1 LVLILVVKNREMK
14 KLYFIPAIILVFSS
28 CKDTDCPV
36 VAGENTF
43 VEFLLD
49 EFGVIHVS
57 DQIDIQLQQSNYSGL
72 VIHGGE
78 NLINNIHFEVKNRE
92 LHLRN
97 QNNCRWLRNPSERV
111 TIDVLTPEIREIN
124 FSGFGDV
131 IMNDW
136 ELNSL
141 SVHTFKSLR
150 NFEFSGKADSL
161 MFFLEQGSPDLLL
174 SGEANY
180 LYVYHSGTGQV
191 LARDLEAHFVHF
203 NHMSTADFRVYPIET
218 LRVEIRSSGN
228 TIAHHKAQNVEIIKE
243 GKGEYLEEF

>member
-1 LVLILVVKNREMK
+1 MK
-14 KLYFIPAIILVFSS
+14 KLYVFTAIILVFFS
-28 CKDTDCPV
+28 CKDTDCPLA
-36 VAGENTF
+36 AGDNTF

-49 EFGVIHVS
+49 EFDVIYVS
-57 DQIDIQLQQSNYSGL
+57 DQINIQIQQTNYSGL

-97 QNNCRWLRNPSERV
+97 QNNCRWLRSPSERI
-111 TIDVLTPEIREIN
+111 TIDIFTPEIREIN

-131 IMNDW
+131 FMNDW

-141 SVHTFKSLR
+141 SVHTLKSLR
-150 NFEFSGKADSL
+150 NFEFSGTADS
-161 MFFLEQGSPDLLL
+161 MFFYLEQGSPDLYL
-174 SGEANY
+174 SGTTHY
-180 LYVYHSGTGQV
+180 LYVYNSGTGKV
-191 LARDLEAHFVHF
+191 VANDLEAHFVHF
-203 NHMSTADFRVYPIET
+203 NHMSTADFRVFPIET

-243 GKGEYLEEF
+243 GKGQYLEEF